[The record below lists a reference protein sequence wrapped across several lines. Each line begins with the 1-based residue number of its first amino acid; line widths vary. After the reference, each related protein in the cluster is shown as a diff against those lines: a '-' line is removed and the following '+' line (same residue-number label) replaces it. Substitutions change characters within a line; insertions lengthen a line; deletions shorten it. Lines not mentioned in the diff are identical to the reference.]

1 VAIDFA
7 KNGARAVILVAQ
19 SVRSLQGSRFFSAG
33 NYGSLL
39 F

>member
-7 KNGARAVILVAQ
+7 KYGARAVILVVQ
-19 SVRSLQGSRFFSAG
+19 SVRSLQGSKFFSAG
-33 NYGSLL
+33 NYGPLL